1 MREVISVHIGQAGVQ
16 IGNNCWELYCI
27 EHGLD
32 ASGGLYDKMDGG
44 YPMSSEL
51 GHYRSR
57 GEMSMTSFGNAGFS
71 SSHSSCDFP
80 PKDDMTSDGFGSF
93 FMESSDGSYT
103 PRALMVDLEPT
114 VIDEVRTGPYKKLY
128 APSYLVS
135 GNEDAANN
143 FARGY
148 YTTGKSILE
157 RVKDPLI
164 KMAESSDKLQGF
176 MMYHSFGG
184 GTGSGFH
191 SLLSQEL
198 SNEFPKLSKIEI
210 AVFPSPMMSTAVV
223 EPYNTVL
230 TNSSTLDNT
239 QCVFLADNEA
249 MYNICQKR
257 LDIDS
262 PNYRNL
268 NRLLAQT
275 VSSITA
281 SLRFKGTLNTDFSD
295 FQTNLVPYPKIHF
308 PIMSYAPITSV
319 KASAHETQSVST
331 MTNNCFDDSH
341 RLMRCP
347 VDAGR
352 YMSCCLLYRGDI
364 TPKDVNAA
372 IAQAKLKKT
381 VKFVEWSPTGFKVGL
396 NGSSPSTF
404 PNSDITPS
412 RKAICMMC
420 NSTAI
425 REIWALLNFKF
436 NLMLEKK
443 AFIHWY
449 HGEGMCEQE
458 FYDAQEKIL
467 GLEQEYLTMQD

>member
-210 AVFPSPMMSTAVV
+210 AVFPSPMMSTGIV
-223 EPYNTVL
+223 EPYNSVL
-230 TNSSTLDNT
+230 TTNSTLDSS

-249 MYNICQKR
+249 LHGICNSK
-257 LDIDS
+257 LDIPS
-262 PNYRNL
+262 PNYGHL
-268 NRLLAQT
+268 NRILAQT
-275 VSSITA
+275 VVSITA
-281 SLRFKGTLNTDFSD
+281 SIRFKGSLNTDFSD
-295 FQTNLVPYPKIHF
+295 FQNNLVPFPRIHF
-308 PIMSYAPITSV
+308 PMMSYAPLSSSSSYVNHAVTDITR
-319 KASAHETQSVST
+319 E
-331 MTNNCFDDSH
+331 CFADSN
-341 RLMRCP
+341 RLMKCQMEN
-347 VDAGR
+347 GM
-352 YMSCCLLYRGDI
+352 YISCCLLYRGDVA
-364 TPKDVNAA
+364 PKDINDA
-372 IAQAKLKKT
+372 ISKIKERKT
-381 VKFVEWSPTGFKVGL
+381 IRFVDWSPTGFKIGINAL
-396 NGSSPSTF
+396 SS
-404 PNSDITPS
+404 NDK
-412 RKAICMMC
+412 RLEM
-420 NSTAI
+420 NSTKRSLCMIYNTTAI
-425 REIWALLNFKF
+425 QEAWAKLNVKYRLL
-436 NLMLEKK
+436 LSKK
-443 AFIHWY
+443 AFLHWY
-449 HGEGMCEQE
+449 IAEGMCEQE
-458 FYDAQEKIL
+458 FDLARENVLQL
-467 GLEQEYLTMQD
+467 QSEYNNL